1 MQSLVN
7 AWEARK
13 RYEAGVT
20 MGEFERPQLPSAG
33 EGMMQMFLGERIMRV
48 FREGTQRDADPTRYR
63 G

>member
-20 MGEFERPQLPSAG
+20 MGEFERPQLPTAS
-33 EGMMQMFLGERIMRV
+33 EGMMQMFLGERILRV
-48 FREGTQRDADPTRYR
+48 FREGTKRDADPTRYR